1 MKKWMFYL
9 VPLIFFSDFALF
21 FTTFL
26 LPFLFNHNSIP
37 SPHLLGFFRRINDLI
52 WIRFH
57 LLLLQKVKRQKEKIV
72 VFSIKLFMIFTL
84 KAILIWI
91 ICRKIILL
99 LLILSLSAI
108 NKSCTH
114 GERIVYQSD
123 WIVKFSNKQGM
134 ISENSGMNG
143 SKHFALSR

>member
-1 MKKWMFYL
+1 MMKKFSSVNFFLVSPHFYH
-9 VPLIFFSDFALF
+9 
-21 FTTFL
+21 FL

-72 VFSIKLFMIFTL
+72 VFSIKLFNIFTL
-84 KAILIWI
+84 KAILVIWI

-123 WIVKFSNKQGM
+123 WIVKFSDKQGM
-134 ISENSGMNG
+134 IGENSGINA
-143 SKHFALSR
+143 SKNFALSR